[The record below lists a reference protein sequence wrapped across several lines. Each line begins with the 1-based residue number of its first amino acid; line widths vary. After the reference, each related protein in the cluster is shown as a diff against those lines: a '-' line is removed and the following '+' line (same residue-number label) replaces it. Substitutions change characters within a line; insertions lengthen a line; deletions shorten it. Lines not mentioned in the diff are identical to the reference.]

1 MGTVE
6 IIIVVAVGV
15 AFLSALGVII
25 YKKVKHKGGCCGCD
39 CGCGSCNCRAHGDAN
54 NHENE

>member
-15 AFLSALGVII
+15 AFLVALGVII

-39 CGCGSCNCRAHGDAN
+39 CGCGSCNCRMHGCTNDDKN
-54 NHENE
+54 K

>member
-15 AFLSALGVII
+15 AFLVALGVII

-39 CGCGSCNCRAHGDAN
+39 CGSCNCRMHG
-54 NHENE
+54 